1 MRERRAMTPRPSS
14 SPPASPVTAGERLY
28 TVTQLAKEIGVT
40 ARAIRFYEDKG
51 LILPRRAGTTRVYTH
66 RDRARMILILRGKR
80 LGFSLREIREYLELY
95 DMDTSQTP
103 QIRLLLKLV
112 RARLTALEEQERAL
126 DEILA
131 ELRAVERQ
139 AVEALEAKPPS
150 RKSLAG

>member
-1 MRERRAMTPRPSS
+1 MPDKT
-14 SPPASPVTAGERLY
+14 SPAVPPERLY
-28 TVTQLAKEIGVT
+28 TVTQLAKELGVT

-95 DMDTSQTP
+95 TIDTSQAS

-112 RARLTALEEQERAL
+112 RARLAALEEQERAL
-126 DEILA
+126 AEILG
-131 ELRAVERQ
+131 ELREVERQ
-139 AVEALEAKPPS
+139 AAAALESKQLS
-150 RKSLAG
+150 RKRAAG